1 MRLYV
6 CDSNNQYT
14 LAPKNVVFKEAKR
27 LGKQKL
33 ACKTFVNNSDSAM
46 EAIGAQFLGLENE
59 VIGCLFLN
67 AQLKVLGWEILF
79 SGTVDTA
86 MLYPRL
92 LVKKVLE
99 YNAVKIILA
108 HNHPSGASYPSQQD
122 KTLTGMVMQS
132 LDSINVELMD
142 HLIIG
147 DHVSS
152 MADNGDIAV
161 IRARISKSKYSHS
174 IDN

>member
-6 CDSNNQYT
+6 CDSENQYKP
-14 LAPKNVVFKEAKR
+14 ASKDIIFSEAKR

-33 ACKTFVNNSDSAM
+33 VSEVFVNNSDSAM
-46 EAIGAQFLGLENE
+46 DAIGSQFRGLDNE
-59 VIGCLFLN
+59 AIGCLFLN
-67 AQLKVLGWEILF
+67 TQLKVLGWELLF
-79 SGTVDTA
+79 SGTVDSAT
-86 MLYPRL
+86 LYPRL

-122 KTLTGMVMQS
+122 KTLTGVVMQA
-132 LDSINVELMD
+132 LDPINVEVID

-147 DHVSS
+147 DQIFS
-152 MADNGDIAV
+152 MATSGDIAV
-161 IRARISKSKYSHS
+161 IRERISKSKYSHS
-174 IDN
+174 LYN